1 MKPKLVLFDIDGTL
15 LKVEGI
21 SRNAL
26 IESLRRV
33 YGTEGAARTH
43 DFAGK
48 LDSVIITEVMKDAGL
63 SDEEIAKGFEEVKRT
78 YIQLFK
84 ERARLEHIR
93 LMTGVLELLQALAAQ
108 AHITL
113 GLLTGNFEESGRYK
127 ITLPGLNHYFP
138 FGAFADDAKT
148 RDELPPIAV
157 ERAYAHTG
165 IRFSGKDV
173 VIIGDTPHDINCA
186 KVLNSKAI
194 AVATGFYTA
203 EQLQTY
209 QPDYVFENFADT
221 SAVIEAICV

>member
-26 IESLRRV
+26 IESLRQV
-33 YGTEGAARTH
+33 YGTEGSAHTH

-48 LDSVIITEVMKDAGL
+48 LDSVIIMEVMKEAGL
-63 SDEEIAKGFEEVKRT
+63 SDEEIRKGFEEVKRT
-78 YIQLFK
+78 YIRLFK
-84 ERARLEHIR
+84 ERARREHIR
-93 LMTGVLELLQALAAQ
+93 LMTGVVELLQALAAEQ
-108 AHITL
+108 HVTL

-127 ITLPGLNHYFP
+127 VALPGLEHYFP
-138 FGAFADDAKT
+138 FGAFADDANT
-148 RDELPPIAV
+148 RNELPPIAV
-157 ERAYAHTG
+157 ERAFAHTG

-186 KVLNSKAI
+186 KVLDSKAI
-194 AVATGFYTA
+194 AVATGFYSA
-203 EQLQTY
+203 EELQSY

-221 SAVIEAICV
+221 SAVMEAIGV